1 MGFFSRRHFLKS
13 GSILGIGAMVFP
25 ETNLRAFEFE
35 SEISKNVIK
44 PKKLQK
50 GSKIAVTAP
59 AGAIWD
65 QKDVSRFEQLLKS
78 MGYIVILGKTLA
90 KKKGYLAGTDNE
102 RANELMSFF
111 ADPSIDGIIAMRGG
125 WGCARLLDKLDF
137 SIIQSNPKV
146 LMGFSDITSLLNAI
160 YVKTGL
166 VTFHGLVG
174 VNSWNEFSTDV
185 FNRVVCNGESC
196 SFPLDQSTP
205 SNFVSINKGKARG
218 KLFGGNLSV
227 ISGLIGSPYF
237 EIPENSI
244 LFLEETNEEPYVVD
258 RLLTHLKLANV
269 YDKINGVVFGYCSKC
284 LAENPAQSMPTIE
297 VIREH
302 FSELKIPVSY
312 GSPIGHVA
320 SKWTLPIGIEVEMN
334 AETGSL
340 ILLESAVS

>member
-1 MGFFSRRHFLKS
+1 MGIFSRRHFLKS
-13 GSILGIGAMVFP
+13 GSFLGAAALIFP
-25 ETNLRAFEFE
+25 KANLNSFDFREQ
-35 SEISKNVIK
+35 KNLIK
-44 PKKLQK
+44 PKKLEK
-50 GSKIAVTAP
+50 GDKIAVTAP
-59 AGAIWD
+59 GGAIWD
-65 QKDVSRFEQLLKS
+65 PKDVLQFEKLLRN
-78 MGYIVILGKTLA
+78 MGYSVVLGETLT
-90 KKKGYLAGTDNE
+90 KKYGYLAGTDEE
-102 RANELMSFF
+102 RASELMSFF
-111 ADPSIDGIIAMRGG
+111 ADPTIDGIIAMRGG
-125 WGCARLLDKLDF
+125 WGCARLLEKLDY
-137 SIIQSNPKV
+137 SVIQSNPKV

-160 YVKTGL
+160 YIKTGL

-174 VNSWNEFSTDV
+174 LNTWNEFSASS
-185 FNRVVCNGESC
+185 FERVVCDGEKC
-196 SFPLDQSTP
+196 SF
-205 SNFVSINKGKARG
+205 SIENSLKKDFITINGGQAKG

-269 YDKINGVVFGYCSKC
+269 YDKLNGVVFGHCSKC
-284 LAENPAQSMPTIE
+284 LAENPVQSIPTIE

-302 FSELKIPVSY
+302 FSDLKIPVSY

-320 SKWTLPIGIEVEMN
+320 NKWTLPIGIDVEMD